1 MLARRVLTTNE
12 QGKAKVMR
20 GKAFEF
26 VGYGMS
32 VAPDG
37 DGDGEACA
45 VGAGSRM
52 PTLPPS
58 TTAVIVVWPVADRY
72 GYEVGA
78 SCAPGAEFAPGAT
91 LWLLDRVPRPRSVPV
106 IVHRPACFAAMTRR
120 VSLDHGRA
128 AEQRIAARF
137 GHLGGAA
144 ESAR

>member
-1 MLARRVLTTNE
+1 
-12 QGKAKVMR
+12 MR
-20 GKAFEF
+20 GRAFGF
-26 VGYGMS
+26 VWYATA

-37 DGDGEACA
+37 DDDAGA

-58 TTAVIVVWPVADRY
+58 TTPVIVVRPVADRY

-78 SCAPGAEFAPGAT
+78 SCAPGAEFAPGST
-91 LWLLDRVPRPRSVPV
+91 LWLLDRVPTPRSVTV
-106 IVHRPACFAAMTRR
+106 IVHRAAYFAAMTRR
-120 VSLDHGRA
+120 VSHEYVRT
-128 AEQRIAARF
+128 AEPVIASRI